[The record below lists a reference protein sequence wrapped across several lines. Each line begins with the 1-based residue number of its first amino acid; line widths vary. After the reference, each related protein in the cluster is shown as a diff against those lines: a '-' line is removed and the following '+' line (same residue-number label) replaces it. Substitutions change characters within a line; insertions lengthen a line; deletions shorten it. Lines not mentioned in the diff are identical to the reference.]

1 MILQV
6 ITYILGVIGLNVT
19 NLTALH
25 IDEYVSWVDLCVLYP
40 SIIVIILIVSGVIRH
55 NGNSG

>member
-19 NLTALH
+19 NIDALL
-25 IDEYVSWVDLCVLYP
+25 IDEYVSWLDMWIMYMTVA
-40 SIIVIILIVSGVIRH
+40 IIILIVSGVIRH